1 MLWNANQIDQEL
13 KQAEETLH
21 NLGTAVTI
29 FGSAR
34 IPEDDYYYQATVEV
48 AQKIAEAGFAII
60 SGGGPGI
67 MAAANQ
73 GAVQGQAESVGLN
86 IVLPRE
92 QHPNPYQT
100 KSLKFSQFIP
110 RKLTFF
116 NYSSAFIC
124 MPGGFGTLDELFEV
138 LTLIQTGKLK
148 RSPVILFDND
158 FWAQLFAWFKTS
170 LMDKQLISADTFD
183 WVYIVN
189 SSEEVMDILKKH
201 NV

>member
-21 NLGTAVTI
+21 DLGTAVTI

-48 AQKIAEAGFAII
+48 AQKIAEAGFVII

-73 GAVQGQAESVGLN
+73 GAVQGNAESVGLN

-170 LMDKQLISADTFD
+170 LIDRKLIGADTFD